1 MDQRESNA
9 WVQRAKE
16 RVLMNAGEAD
26 RCAGDIIQIYADA
39 AEQLEKEIQAMYQ
52 KYAGDNGLTAAEAS
66 RLLSGGEYS
75 RWRRSIDRY
84 VAEARGNSRTLLELN
99 TLSAK
104 SRISRKEQL
113 LAGIYRTLIDMAGD
127 AEARMEDF
135 LGGLYVSNYYRGHYD
150 VQSMLGIGFAV
161 ARVEPEQVRRIL
173 GHPWSG
179 KNYSQAVWD
188 NTDKLAEL
196 ARREITLGF
205 ISGSSVQKM
214 ARAIDNVMGSGK
226 KAAERLVRTESNYF
240 ANQGELQSYRDMG
253 IGEYYFMGGGC
264 DICQPLGGQ
273 CFRVDEARVGEN
285 MPPIHPNCKCTIRA
299 KTGIGEFLKRQG
311 AEPLK
316 EGMSYEEWKK
326 RYVKG
331 GLSATAGGRDGV
343 EAHEEKKLLEVIDFG
358 NKKLVQ
364 SKLKGYTDE
373 IAGDKKKENAVCITR
388 SGAVYRCFG
397 TKDKV
402 YPDFDLGDE
411 LAGSYVTHNHPM
423 SVTRFSFSDEDVSL
437 FMEYRLPELVGTD
450 QRYIYRIRRTEETRY
465 ADPETVT
472 HLFYR
477 GYFEELLQ
485 AEADGAIDP
494 DADEYD
500 FIVRRLAER
509 YGFEYEREKRNK
521 NL

>member
-1 MDQRESNA
+1 MSQKERDAS
-9 WVQRAKE
+9 VQRAKD
-16 RVLMNAGEAD
+16 RVLMNAKETD
-26 RCAGDIIQIYADA
+26 RCTGDILQIYADA
-39 AEQLEKEIQAMYQ
+39 AAQLEKEIQAMYQ

-66 RLLSGGEYS
+66 RLLSGDEYS
-75 RWRRSIDRY
+75 RWRKSIDRY
-84 VAEARGNSRTLLELN
+84 VAEARGSSRTLLELN

-113 LAGIYRTLIDMAGD
+113 LAGIYRTMIDMAGD
-127 AEARMEDF
+127 VEERMEDF

-150 VQSMLGIGFAV
+150 VQSLLGIGFSV
-161 ARVEPEQVRRIL
+161 AELDRKQIRRIL
-173 GHPWSG
+173 DYPWSG
-179 KNYSQAVWD
+179 KNFSQSVWE
-188 NTDKLAEL
+188 NTDKLAAL
-196 ARREITLGF
+196 ARREIALGF

-214 ARAIDNVMGSGK
+214 AKAIDDVMGSGRF
-226 KAAERLVRTESNYF
+226 AAMRLVRTESNYF

-253 IGEYYFMGGGC
+253 IEEYYFMGGGC

-299 KTGIGEFLKRQG
+299 KTRISEFLKRQG

-316 EGMSYEEWKK
+316 EGIGYEEWKK

-331 GLSATAGGRDGV
+331 GLSATVGGRDGV
-343 EAHEEKKLLEVIDFG
+343 EAHEEKKLLEVVDFD

-373 IAGDKKKENAVCITR
+373 IAGDKKRENAVCITR

-411 LAGSYVTHNHPM
+411 FAGSYVTHNHPM
-423 SVTRFSFSDEDVSL
+423 SVTHFSFSDEDVSL

-450 QRYIYRIRRTEETRY
+450 QRYIYRIRRTKETQY

-500 FIVRRLAER
+500 FIVRKLAER